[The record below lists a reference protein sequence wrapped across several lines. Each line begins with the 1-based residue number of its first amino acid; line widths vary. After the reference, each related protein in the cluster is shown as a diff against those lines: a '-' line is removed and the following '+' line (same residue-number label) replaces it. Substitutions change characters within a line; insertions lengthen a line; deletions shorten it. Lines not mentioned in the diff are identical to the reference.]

1 MPERVELENG
11 DCICYLYAVDGTK
24 LRSTYISGNDT
35 TTISYFGSA
44 VYENDV
50 LAKVLT
56 SDGYITPSDG
66 EFHYYFCDH
75 QGNVRA
81 VLVQDGAVEETN
93 DYYPFGGLLASSAS
107 AANSV
112 QPYKYNGKELDRHSG
127 LDWYDYGARWYDAV
141 LGRWVSVDPLAES
154 YIGLSPYSYCDSNPV
169 NRIDPDGMDYWST
182 NDRNQIFSFINAV
195 NTGMTQFDFS
205 GWHHA
210 TDAEFLDDLV
220 YNDEKKKFYSSYSE
234 IINGEVNVIG
244 ISFDANIKPVTF
256 SGFGYK
262 GAFVYEPLEGFLL
275 KAKHFWEGTQY
286 FDGIVTWQVNL
297 DGRITGLAPKIGFP
311 PLVGKGKGFKVGSGK
326 SSTKG
331 MPHGDGGRA
340 LTQAEKRIMEL
351 EKQLQTATGK
361 EKKELTKKII
371 NIRKNAERKAKG
383 ETHWRK

>member
-195 NTGMTQFDFS
+195 NTGMT
-205 GWHHA
+205 
-210 TDAEFLDDLV
+210 
-220 YNDEKKKFYSSYSE
+220 
-234 IINGEVNVIG
+234 
-244 ISFDANIKPVTF
+244 
-256 SGFGYK
+256 
-262 GAFVYEPLEGFLL
+262 
-275 KAKHFWEGTQY
+275 
-286 FDGIVTWQVNL
+286 
-297 DGRITGLAPKIGFP
+297 
-311 PLVGKGKGFKVGSGK
+311 
-326 SSTKG
+326 
-331 MPHGDGGRA
+331 
-340 LTQAEKRIMEL
+340 
-351 EKQLQTATGK
+351 
-361 EKKELTKKII
+361 
-371 NIRKNAERKAKG
+371 
-383 ETHWRK
+383 